1 MNIAVFCSANADIDP
16 RFFKATATLGRWCAE
31 KGHTVL
37 FGGTNLGLMECVA
50 KAAHEAGGCVVGVV
64 PKFVEE
70 GGKESTYMDEVY
82 HCENLTDRKE
92 MLNTLCDVAIALPGG
107 VGTLDEVF
115 TLAAANAVGYRHQ
128 RVILYNMEGFWD
140 TLVALLDNLERQ
152 GMIRGNYRSR
162 ISVVNNL
169 DELEEDL
176 KGERVKK

>member
-16 RFFKATATLGRWCAE
+16 RFYEATAALGRWCAE
-31 KGHTVL
+31 KGHTVI

-70 GGKESTYMDEVY
+70 GGKESAYMDEVH
-82 HCENLTDRKE
+82 HCENLSDRKDT
-92 MLNTLCDVAIALPGG
+92 LNTLCDVAVALPGG

-115 TLAAANAVGYRHQ
+115 TLAAANTVGYRRQ
-128 RVILYNMEGFWD
+128 RIILYNMEGFWD
-140 TLVALLDNLERQ
+140 TLVALLNNLERQ
-152 GMIRGNYRSR
+152 GMIRGNYRNR

-169 DELEEDL
+169 DELEEEL
-176 KGERVKK
+176 KVKR

>member
-16 RFFKATATLGRWCAE
+16 RFYEATAALGRWCAE
-31 KGHTVL
+31 KGHTVI

-50 KAAHEAGGCVVGVV
+50 KAAHEAGGRVVGVV

-70 GGKESTYMDEVY
+70 GGKESTYMDEVH
-82 HCENLTDRKE
+82 HCENLSDRKDT
-92 MLNTLCDVAIALPGG
+92 LNTLCDVAVALPGG

-115 TLAAANAVGYRHQ
+115 TLVAANTVGYRRQ

-140 TLVALLDNLERQ
+140 TLMALLNNLEHQ
-152 GMIRGNYRSR
+152 GMIRGNYRNR

-169 DELEEDL
+169 DELEEEL
-176 KGERVKK
+176 KGRVKR